1 MYFTRKNKQA
11 TLYIDKKFFEKKK
24 KEKKKKRKAQDLNQT
39 MIKGAQNDEV
49 LETSENTLFLVA
61 QQKDWRVVCYC
72 L

>member
-1 MYFTRKNKQA
+1 MCFTRKNKQA

-24 KEKKKKRKAQDLNQT
+24 RKKKKRKAQDLKQT

-61 QQKDWRVVCYC
+61 QWKDCRVVCHC